1 MSDLVFIAF
10 DNEKQAEEV
19 RDKVLEMQREYL
31 IEVDDAVVVVRDQNG
46 RVKLNQL
53 MHPAAGGAVAGAFW
67 GMLIG
72 WFFLMP
78 VASAAVGAAGGA
90 LGGALV
96 DVGIND
102 QDMKQ
107 QANEALKPG
116 TVGLFLLIR
125 KMTTDKVLEDLKG
138 VGGTVIRTSLDHAKE
153 DALKTAMW
161 RAIKSGRMSAE
172 STEEGGAPNASL
184 RQLPPPETI
193 ATNDLA
199 AKLSAADAA
208 ISNIQELLGRIR
220 TCHEELRQ
228 TLDDLKRDRDE
239 WRGRAERLTERPWWR
254 RLAG

>member
-72 WFFLMP
+72 WLFLMP
-78 VASAAVGAAGGA
+78 VAGAAVGAAGGA

-116 TVGLFLLIR
+116 TAGLFLLIR

-138 VGGTVIRTSLDHAKE
+138 VGGTVIRTSFDHAKE
-153 DALKTAMW
+153 DALKTAL
-161 RAIKSGRMSAE
+161 AAHVAVL
-172 STEEGGAPNASL
+172 APATPRSS
-184 RQLPPPETI
+184 RPQSRPPPPRPDRRWKACARRWKNSFMRFPRIWCRELEQDTSCGSRI
-193 ATNDLA
+193 
-199 AKLSAADAA
+199 SSEDA
-208 ISNIQELLGRIR
+208 
-220 TCHEELRQ
+220 
-228 TLDDLKRDRDE
+228 
-239 WRGRAERLTERPWWR
+239 LTERLR
-254 RLAG
+254 RREASGPS